1 MSKKLIAGVISLAMI
16 MSFASCGK
24 TDDSSKSSSSSELL
38 VETEK
43 DTATTTA
50 TTKEETTETST
61 KEKTNLSDGITAEQ
75 AQEIADKGIKALK
88 EQDIEGIIKYTTLAD
103 LFRMEKP
110 DMTDDEMISAVKD
123 AVNDQNGGLD
133 FGGDFDSYEITLSD
147 PAPMTEDEKKE
158 FNDFLTKLSSEG
170 TDSATGKPMPEFPEI
185 TDGYKFKAVAS
196 GKDGN
201 NEESEMFVLCTN
213 GEYRLDIAYTFIKG
227 MYGMFSNMAEDLEAS
242 TSTETTEAE
251 TASAADATAPEAPKE
266 ITTEGSGSSDGNS
279 KIIRSEREDSTT
291 ASPQNA
297 E

>member
-1 MSKKLIAGVISLAMI
+1 MSKKLIAGVLSLAMI

-24 TDDSSKSSSSSELL
+24 TDDSSKGSSSSELL

-50 TTKEETTETST
+50 TTEEETTEAST

-75 AQEIADKGIKALK
+75 AQEIAEKGIKALK
-88 EQDIEGIIKYTTLAD
+88 EQDIDGIIKYTTLAD
-103 LFRMEKP
+103 LLRMEKP
-110 DMTDDEMISAVKD
+110 DMTDEEMISAVKD
-123 AVNDQNGGLD
+123 AINDQNGGLD

-147 PAPMTEDEKKE
+147 PVPMTEDEKKE

-213 GEYRLDIAYTFIKG
+213 GEYRLDIAYTFIKE
-227 MYGMFSNMAEDLEAS
+227 MYGAFSNIAEDFETS

-251 TASAADATAPEAPKE
+251 TASETDATAPEAPKE
-266 ITTEGSGSSDGNS
+266 ITTEDSGSSDGNS

>member
-1 MSKKLIAGVISLAMI
+1 MSKKLIAGVLSLAMI

-24 TDDSSKSSSSSELL
+24 TDDSSKGSSSSELL

-50 TTKEETTETST
+50 TTEEETTEAST

-75 AQEIADKGIKALK
+75 AQEIAEKGIKTLK

-103 LFRMEKP
+103 LLRMEDP
-110 DMTDDEMISAVKD
+110 DMTDEEMIAAIKE
-123 AVNDQNGGLD
+123 
-133 FGGDFDSYEITLSD
+133 SYESQGEGFSMTSDFENMDVTLSD
-147 PAPMTEDEKKE
+147 PTLMTEDEKKE

-196 GKDGN
+196 GKDGS

-213 GEYRLDIAYTFIKG
+213 GEYRLDIAYTFIKE
-227 MYGMFSNMAEDLEAS
+227 MYGMFSDMAEDLEAS
-242 TSTETTEAE
+242 TSTETTETE
-251 TASAADATAPEAPKE
+251 TASETDVTAPEAPKE
-266 ITTEGSGSSDGNS
+266 ITTEDSGSSDGNS
-279 KIIRSEREDSTT
+279 KIIRSEREGSTT

>member
-1 MSKKLIAGVISLAMI
+1 MSKKLIAGVLSLAMI

-24 TDDSSKSSSSSELL
+24 TDDSSKGSSSSELL

-50 TTKEETTETST
+50 TTEEETTEAST

-75 AQEIADKGIKALK
+75 AQEIAEKGIKALK
-88 EQDIEGIIKYTTLAD
+88 EQDIDGIIKYTTLAD
-103 LFRMEKP
+103 LLRMEKP
-110 DMTDDEMISAVKD
+110 DMTDEEMISAVKD
-123 AVNDQNGGLD
+123 AINDQNGGLD

-147 PAPMTEDEKKE
+147 PVPMTEDEKKE

-170 TDSATGKPMPEFPEI
+170 TDSATGKPMPKFPEI

-196 GKDGN
+196 GKDGS

-213 GEYRLDIAYTFIKG
+213 GEYRLDIAYTFIKE
-227 MYGMFSNMAEDLEAS
+227 MYGAFSNIAEDFETS
-242 TSTETTEAE
+242 TSTEATEAE
-251 TASAADATAPEAPKE
+251 TASETDATAPEAPKE
-266 ITTEGSGSSDGNS
+266 ITTEDSGSSDGNS

>member
-1 MSKKLIAGVISLAMI
+1 MSKKLIAGVLSLAMI

-24 TDDSSKSSSSSELL
+24 TDDSSKGSSSSELL

-50 TTKEETTETST
+50 TTEEETTEAST

-75 AQEIADKGIKALK
+75 AQEIAEKGIKALK
-88 EQDIEGIIKYTTLAD
+88 EQDIDGIIKYTTLAD

-110 DMTDDEMISAVKD
+110 DTTDEEMISAVKD
-123 AVNDQNGGLD
+123 AINDQNGGLD
-133 FGGDFDSYEITLSD
+133 FGSDFDSYEITLSD
-147 PAPMTEDEKKE
+147 PVPMTEDEKKE
-158 FNDFLTKLSSEG
+158 FNDFFTKLSSEG

-196 GKDGN
+196 GKDGS

-213 GEYRLDIAYTFIKG
+213 GEYRLDIAYTFIKE
-227 MYGMFSNMAEDLEAS
+227 MYGAFSDMAEDFETS

-251 TASAADATAPEAPKE
+251 TASETDATAPEAPKE
-266 ITTEGSGSSDGNS
+266 ITTEDSGSSDGNS

>member
-158 FNDFLTKLSSEG
+158 FDDFHTKLSSEG

>member
-1 MSKKLIAGVISLAMI
+1 MSKKLIAGVLSLAMI

-24 TDDSSKSSSSSELL
+24 TDDSSKNSSELL
-38 VETEK
+38 VKTEK
-43 DTATTTA
+43 DTATTTEA
-50 TTKEETTETST
+50 ST

-103 LFRMEKP
+103 LLRMEKP
-110 DMTDDEMISAVKD
+110 DMTDEKITSAVKD
-123 AVNDQNGGLD
+123 AINDQNGGLD
-133 FGGDFDSYEITLSD
+133 FGGDFDSYEIALSD
-147 PAPMTEDEKKE
+147 PTPITEDEKKE
-158 FNDFLTKLSSEG
+158 FNDLLAKLSSEG

-196 GKDGN
+196 GKDGS
-201 NEESEMFVLCTN
+201 NEESEMFVFCTN
-213 GEYRLDIAYTFIKG
+213 GEYRLDIAYTFIKE
-227 MYGMFSNMAEDLEAS
+227 MYGMFSDMAKDFEAS
-242 TSTETTEAE
+242 TSTEMTETEAASE
-251 TASAADATAPEAPKE
+251 TDATAPEAPKE
-266 ITTEGSGSSDGNS
+266 ITTEDSGSSDGNS

>member
-1 MSKKLIAGVISLAMI
+1 MSKKLIAGVLSLAMI

-24 TDDSSKSSSSSELL
+24 TDDSSKGSSSSELL

-50 TTKEETTETST
+50 TTEEETTEAST

-75 AQEIADKGIKALK
+75 AQEIAEKGIKALK

-103 LFRMEKP
+103 LLRMEKP
-110 DMTDDEMISAVKD
+110 DTTDEEMISAVKD
-123 AVNDQNGGLD
+123 AINDQNGGLD

-147 PAPMTEDEKKE
+147 PVPMTEDEKKE

-196 GKDGN
+196 GKDGS

-213 GEYRLDIAYTFIKG
+213 GEYRLDIAYTFIKE
-227 MYGMFSNMAEDLEAS
+227 MYGAFSDMAEDFETS

-251 TASAADATAPEAPKE
+251 TASEADATAPEAPKE
-266 ITTEGSGSSDGNS
+266 ITTEDSGSSDGNS
-279 KIIRSEREDSTT
+279 KIIRSDREDSTT